1 MTAPLTY
8 AVKARRVNSHGSEAS
23 CKAASITLDTDLA
36 GREDAFNPAE
46 LLLAALSACMLK
58 GIERVAPML
67 KFEFRSV
74 EVQVHGVR
82 QDVPPRMERI
92 DCEIRADTDEPDRRL
107 ELLHEN
113 VRKYGT
119 VFNTVAPGTL
129 LSGVPIRASQAG

>member
-8 AVKARRVNSHGSEAS
+8 AVKARRVNSHGSGAS

-67 KFEFRSV
+67 KFEFEASRCRSTASARTCLPAWSV
-74 EVQVHGVR
+74 STTRFGWTPTSR
-82 QDVPPRMERI
+82 TAGSNCSTRTCGSTARCSTP
-92 DCEIRADTDEPDRRL
+92 
-107 ELLHEN
+107 
-113 VRKYGT
+113 
-119 VFNTVAPGTL
+119 VAPGTL
-129 LSGVPIRASQAG
+129 LSGVLMRASQAG